1 MLTMMARDK
10 TGGYA
15 FPSDTSTGMTLR
27 DWFAGQALASVDHD
41 PDLPE
46 IAARAAYR
54 IADAMLVARKES
66 A

>member
-1 MLTMMARDK
+1 MTMTMKDK
-10 TGGYA
+10 LGGYA

-27 DWFAGQALASVDHD
+27 DWFAGQALANVDHD

-54 IADAMLVARKES
+54 IADAMLAARKDG